1 MGEQVLRLVWCE
13 ECCNRHWEV
22 VRGLGE
28 SGRAVSKS
36 GRLKVPVVCVS
47 CRNELAVGDEATA
60 ITLDGGSNHEAWE
73 DRYLDLDPDSGGE
86 VDVEKEGVWA
96 KG

>member
-1 MGEQVLRLVWCE
+1 MKERMLRLLWCE
-13 ECCNRHWEV
+13 ACCNRHWEV

-47 CRNELAVGDEATA
+47 CRSELAVGDEATA
-60 ITLDGGSNHEAWE
+60 FTIDCGPNYEAWE
-73 DRYLDLDPDSGGE
+73 DRYLDLDPE
-86 VDVEKEGVWA
+86 DVAVTGDEKGGVWV